1 MLSADALAAAWV
13 PNRGAACTTAAIL
26 AGLGA
31 LGARGL
37 PDLAAAT
44 MALGARVP
52 YGAPGLMDYVSL
64 PGRRAPLDLR
74 VEALAAAAGLRARCR
89 SGLVALGWRL
99 RPAPG
104 EALVANLAW
113 GQEAPG
119 AVGTWGW
126 HPLRPATYAT
136 GGHSVLLAAV
146 EGREWVVLDPNH
158 RGLQRWP
165 SPGYAVTATRIRT
178 APPHPDP
185 PPPGGR
191 E

>member
-1 MLSADALAAAWV
+1 MRPRRARTGGRATRAWGRGSRLRWRAVPLGRGQRITIAMLSADALAAAWV

-74 VEALAAAAGLRARCR
+74 VESVARERGLAVKSH
-89 SGLVALGWRL
+89 SGLVLPGMRL
-99 RPAPG
+99 R
-104 EALVANLAW
+104 V
-113 GQEAPG
+113 
-119 AVGTWGW
+119 
-126 HPLRPATYAT
+126 
-136 GGHSVLLAAV
+136 
-146 EGREWVVLDPNH
+146 
-158 RGLQRWP
+158 
-165 SPGYAVTATRIRT
+165 
-178 APPHPDP
+178 
-185 PPPGGR
+185 
-191 E
+191 

>member
-1 MLSADALAAAWV
+1 MLPADSLAGAWV
-13 PNRGAACTTAAIL
+13 ENRGAACTTASIL

-31 LGARGL
+31 LGARAL
-37 PDLAAAT
+37 PELGGAT
-44 MALGARVP
+44 LALGAAEA

-64 PGRRAPLDLR
+64 PGRRAPLDVR
-74 VEALAAAAGLRARCR
+74 VEALAAAAGLEVRCR
-89 SGLVALGWRL
+89 SGLVARGRRV

-104 EALVANLAW
+104 EALIANLAW

-119 AVGTWGW
+119 VFGTWGW
-126 HPLRPATYAT
+126 HPLRPVTYTT

-165 SPGYAVTATRIRT
+165 RPGYAVTVTRIQ
-178 APPHPDP
+178 PV
-185 PPPGGR
+185 
-191 E
+191 